1 MFKRHLND
9 CAPELSI
16 PHMKS
21 INITITI
28 SISPLLFGSYLAGL
42 IEGDGTIIV
51 PKKQRYTSPKGKMN
65 YASIQIIFNVKD
77 FPLCQ
82 FIQKQIGHGTISKKK
97 QSAAYILTIN
107 NLVGLIVVSDLI
119 NGKMRGPKY
128 HQFELLVEYLT
139 TKSKTLT
146 IKPMGINTSSLLSD
160 SWLSG
165 FIEANGSFKVR
176 TSLNSKYPRISLS
189 FELVQA
195 CMKRRTHNG
204 FTMVNIMQY
213 IAIFLAV
220 NLNEIR
226 SEYKNPQYKLRTSSL
241 RTNQNIR
248 DYLVK
253 HPLKG
258 TKYLDFIDWCKVL
271 YYFKE
276 RTHKVNIAHIVEIKS
291 QMNQRRTVY
300 NWDHLQ

>member
-1 MFKRHLND
+1 MSMWNLND

-16 PHMKS
+16 SHV
-21 INITITI
+21 N

-51 PKKQRYTSPKGKMN
+51 PKEERSPKGKLN
-65 YASIQIIFNVKD
+65 YPSIQIVFALKD

-107 NLVGLIVVSDLI
+107 NLNGLIVVSDLI

-128 HQFELLVEYLT
+128 HQFELLVRYLSI
-139 TKSKTLT
+139 KSKTLT
-146 IKPMGINTSSLLSD
+146 MKPPLLGGINTSSLLSD
-160 SWLSG
+160 SWLCG
-165 FIEANGSFKVR
+165 FIEADGSFQVR
-176 TSLNSKYPRISLS
+176 TSLTSKYPRLSLS
-189 FELVQA
+189 FELVQS
-195 CMKRRTHNG
+195 RITHYG
-204 FTMVNIMQY
+204 FSMEDILQH
-213 IAIFLAV
+213 IAIFLRV

-226 SEYKNPQYKLRTSSL
+226 SDRKNPQYRLRTSSL

-248 DYLVK
+248 DYLIK

-258 TKYLDFIDWCKVL
+258 TKYLDFLDWCKVL
-271 YYFKE
+271 DYFE
-276 RTHKVNIAHIVEIKS
+276 EGTHKENIAHIVEIKS